1 MGGLSPS
8 VTRVLG
14 YRLIIVTWWVGK
26 KRPILALRNYAMAPY
41 NIIIIYSLQ
50 K

>member
-14 YRLIIVTWWVGK
+14 YRLIIVTWWVGGYK
-26 KRPILALRNYAMAPY
+26 TADFGVT
-41 NIIIIYSLQ
+41 
-50 K
+50 